1 MMYIV
6 FNCLLALL
14 NELLLLIITNNHA
27 SDILI
32 KKMKVIKQFGFLTK

>member
-6 FNCLLALL
+6 FNCLLTLL

-27 SDILI
+27 SDILN
-32 KKMKVIKQFGFLTK
+32 KKNESN